1 MAIAQALVG
10 EPKVLLADEPTG
22 NLDSRNAQTVL
33 DLLRALHENG
43 GTIVM
48 VTHDPRSAEQAQ
60 RQILLFDGKVVD
72 DRRAH
77 AATAPAWGRTA

>member
-22 NLDSRNAQTVL
+22 NLDSRNAQMVL
-33 DLLRALHENG
+33 DLLRALHED